1 MVSKKVSRT
10 KELFLSQQPSTF
22 IKLSILNIKKDQE
35 EVVSSLCFDHGA
47 MGVSETLDFV
57 KNIYPEPKIIEKSH
71 INLEAYFYENP
82 KKLKVILEQKY
93 PEAEVLVESQEN
105 KDWMEE
111 WKKGFHAFKLYDKF
125 WIVPSWEKAPDDVEP
140 IYIDPGMAFG
150 TGTHETTQI
159 CSELIYKDL
168 QNSNVQSLI
177 DVGTGTGILAFVA
190 YKMGV
195 PNVMG
200 TDNDPEAIR
209 VAKENADINK
219 VEMRLTEKDLNMIP
233 EKFDVVVANII
244 DGVLLKLK
252 DLLLQKRNPDGSF
265 ILSGIIIEN
274 DADFIEGFLK
284 NTDLKVVERIQKGEW
299 VGYLLK

>member
-1 MVSKKVSRT
+1 
-10 KELFLSQQPSTF
+10 LSQQPSTF
-22 IKLSILNIKKDQE
+22 IKLSILNLKKDQE
-35 EVVSSLCFDHGA
+35 EIVSSLCFDHGA
-47 MGVSETLDFV
+47 MGVSETLDFDRKV
-57 KNIYPEPKIIEKSH
+57 YPEPKIIEKTH
-71 INLEAYFYENP
+71 INLEAYFEAEP

-93 PEAEVLVESQEN
+93 PESEVIIESQEN

-111 WKKGFHAFKLYDKF
+111 WKKGFHAFQLYDKF
-125 WIVPSWEKAPDDVEP
+125 WVVPSWEKAPENVEP
-140 IYIDPGMAFG
+140 IFIDPGMAFG

-159 CSELIYKDL
+159 CSELIFKEL
-168 QNSNVQSLI
+168 QNKKVESLI

-233 EKFDVVVANII
+233 EKFDIIVANII

-252 DLLLQKRNPDGSF
+252 DLLLLKRNSGGSF

-274 DADFIEGFLK
+274 DSEFIEEFLK
-284 NTDLKVVERIQKGEW
+284 DTDLKVVERIQKGEW
-299 VGYLLK
+299 VGYLLR

>member
-1 MVSKKVSRT
+1 M
-10 KELFLSQQPSTF
+10 SQQPSTF
-22 IKLSILNIKKDQE
+22 IKLSILNVRKDLE
-35 EVVSSLCFDHGA
+35 DVISSLCFDFDA
-47 MGVSETLDFV
+47 MGVSETLDFDKKV
-57 KNIYPEPKIIEKSH
+57 YPEPKIIEKSH

-82 KKLKVILEQKY
+82 KALVQTLEQRY
-93 PEAEVLVESQEN
+93 PEMEVVVESQEN

-125 WIVPSWEKAPDDVEP
+125 WIVPSWETAPADVEP

-159 CSELIYKDL
+159 CSELIFKALQTKDL
-168 QNSNVQSLI
+168 QSSKVESLI

-190 YKMGV
+190 HKMGV
-195 PNVMG
+195 QNVMG

-233 EKFDVVVANII
+233 GKFDVVVANII

-252 DLLLQKRNPDGSF
+252 ELLLHKRNPGGSF

-274 DADFIEGFLK
+274 DAEFIEGFLK
-284 NTDLKVVERIQKGEW
+284 DTDLKVIERIQKGEW
-299 VGYLLK
+299 VGYLLGENN

>member
-1 MVSKKVSRT
+1 
-10 KELFLSQQPSTF
+10 
-22 IKLSILNIKKDQE
+22 
-35 EVVSSLCFDHGA
+35 
-47 MGVSETLDFV
+47 MGVAETLDIDKKV
-57 KNIYPEPKIIEKSH
+57 YTEPKIIEKSH
-71 INLEAYFYENP
+71 VNLEAYFYENP
-82 KKLKVILEQKY
+82 KALIQTIESRY
-93 PEAEVLVESQEN
+93 PEMEVVSETQEN

-125 WIVPSWEKAPDDVEP
+125 WIVPSWEKAPENVEP
-140 IYIDPGMAFG
+140 IFIDPGMAFG

-168 QNSNVQSLI
+168 QASSVKSLI

-195 PNVMG
+195 QNVMG

-219 VEMRLTEKDLNMIP
+219 VERRLTENDLNMIP

-252 DLLLQKRNPDGSF
+252 ELLLNKRNPGGSF

-274 DADFIEGFLK
+274 DAEFIEGFLK
-284 NTDLKVVERIQKGEW
+284 DTDLKVIERIQKGEW

>member
-1 MVSKKVSRT
+1 
-10 KELFLSQQPSTF
+10 LSQRPATF
-22 IKLSILNIKKDQE
+22 IKLSILNVRKDLE
-35 EVVSSLCFDHGA
+35 EAVSSLCFDYDA
-47 MGVSETLDFV
+47 MGVSETLDFDRKV
-57 KNIYPEPKIIEKSH
+57 YPEPKIIEKSH
-71 INLEAYFYENP
+71 KNIEAYFYEAPLNLIAV
-82 KKLKVILEQKY
+82 LKEKY
-93 PEAEVLVESQEN
+93 PEMEILSETQEN

-111 WKKGFHAFKLYDKF
+111 WKKGFHAFKLYDRF
-125 WIVPSWEKAPDDVEP
+125 WIVPSWEKAPENIEA

-159 CSELIYKDL
+159 CSELIFKCL
-168 QNSNVQSLI
+168 KSQNPKSLI

-195 PNVMG
+195 PVVMG

-209 VAKENADINK
+209 VAKENAEINK
-219 VEMRLTEKDLNMIP
+219 VEMSLTEKDMNMIP

-252 DLLLQKRNPDGSF
+252 ELLLQKRNPGGSF

-274 DADFIEGFLK
+274 DAEFIEGFLK
-284 NTDLKVVERIQKGEW
+284 DTDLKVIERIQKGEW
-299 VGYLLK
+299 VGYLLR

>member
-1 MVSKKVSRT
+1 MSN
-10 KELFLSQQPSTF
+10 PSTF

-47 MGVSETLDFV
+47 MGVSETLDFDKKV
-57 KNIYPEPKIIEKSH
+57 YPEPKIIEKSH
-71 INLEAYFYENP
+71 INLEAYFENEP

-93 PEAEVLVESQEN
+93 PESEVIVESQEN

-125 WIVPSWEKAPDDVEP
+125 WIVPSWESAPQDVEP
-140 IYIDPGMAFG
+140 IFIDPGMAFG

-159 CSELIYKDL
+159 CTELIYKAL
-168 QNSNVQSLI
+168 QKKKAQSLI

-195 PNVMG
+195 SNVMG

-252 DLLLQKRNPDGSF
+252 DLLLHKRNPGGSF
-265 ILSGIIIEN
+265 ILSGIIVEN
-274 DADFIEGFLK
+274 DAEFIERFLK
-284 NTDLKVVERIQKGEW
+284 DTDLKVIERIQRGEW
-299 VGYLLK
+299 VGYLLR

>member
-1 MVSKKVSRT
+1 MNT
-10 KELFLSQQPSTF
+10 Y
-22 IKLSILNIKKDQE
+22 IKLSILNVRKDLE
-35 EVVSSLCFDHGA
+35 EVISSLCFDFEA
-47 MGVSETLDFV
+47 MGVSETLDFDKKV
-57 KNIYPEPKIIEKSH
+57 YPEPKIIEKSH
-71 INLEAYFYENP
+71 VNLEAYFEKTP
-82 KKLKVILEQKY
+82 KGLVQTLEQRY
-93 PEAEVLVESQEN
+93 PEMEVIVESQEN

-140 IYIDPGMAFG
+140 IFIDPGMAFG

-159 CSELIYKDL
+159 CSELIFRALQAKDL
-168 QNSNVQSLI
+168 QSSKVKSLI

-195 PNVMG
+195 QNVMG

-252 DLLLQKRNPDGSF
+252 ELLLNKRNPGGSF

-274 DADFIEGFLK
+274 DAEFIEGFLK
-284 NTDLKVVERIQKGEW
+284 DTDLKVIERIQKGEW
-299 VGYLLK
+299 VGYLLR